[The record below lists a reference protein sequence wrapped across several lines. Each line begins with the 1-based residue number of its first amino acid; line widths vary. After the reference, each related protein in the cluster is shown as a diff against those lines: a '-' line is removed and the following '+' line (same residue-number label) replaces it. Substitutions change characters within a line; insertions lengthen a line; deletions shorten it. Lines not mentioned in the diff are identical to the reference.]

1 MMLISFVRIND
12 DENQKVPTWWV
23 NRTYHNNKIP
33 CHHRV
38 RADLKWLSTTPPVK
52 HIFTANNDSVADFHL
67 SALIHPM
74 TAWAQIAWLFMKLG
88 QENTDISLTVDV
100 INDLHISAQ
109 VQVQQS
115 TLKSYI
121 YYYVPKVQ
129 LIRISILF
137 YISYVF
143 CRM

>member
-1 MMLISFVRIND
+1 MGEL
-12 DENQKVPTWWV
+12 
-23 NRTYHNNKIP
+23 YHNKKTP

-52 HIFTANNDSVADFHL
+52 QTFTANNDSVVDFQL

-100 INDLHISAQ
+100 INDLNISAQ

-137 YISYVF
+137 YISFVF

>member
-1 MMLISFVRIND
+1 
-12 DENQKVPTWWV
+12 
-23 NRTYHNNKIP
+23 
-33 CHHRV
+33 
-38 RADLKWLSTTPPVK
+38 
-52 HIFTANNDSVADFHL
+52 
-67 SALIHPM
+67 
-74 TAWAQIAWLFMKLG
+74 MKLG

-121 YYYVPKVQ
+121 YYYVAKVQ

-137 YISYVF
+137 YISFVF

>member
-23 NRTYHNNKIP
+23 NRTTIRRFPAITEWGLTSNDCQRPHQWNK
-33 CHHRV
+33 
-38 RADLKWLSTTPPVK
+38 L
-52 HIFTANNDSVADFHL
+52 FTANNDSVADFHL
-67 SALIHPM
+67 SALIHPT
-74 TAWAQIAWLFMKLG
+74 TAWAQIAWLFLKLG

-137 YISYVF
+137 YISFVF

>member
-1 MMLISFVRIND
+1 
-12 DENQKVPTWWV
+12 
-23 NRTYHNNKIP
+23 
-33 CHHRV
+33 
-38 RADLKWLSTTPPVK
+38 
-52 HIFTANNDSVADFHL
+52 
-67 SALIHPM
+67 
-74 TAWAQIAWLFMKLG
+74 MKLG

-121 YYYVPKVQ
+121 NYYVPKVQ

-137 YISYVF
+137 YISFVF

>member
-1 MMLISFVRIND
+1 
-12 DENQKVPTWWV
+12 
-23 NRTYHNNKIP
+23 
-33 CHHRV
+33 
-38 RADLKWLSTTPPVK
+38 
-52 HIFTANNDSVADFHL
+52 
-67 SALIHPM
+67 
-74 TAWAQIAWLFMKLG
+74 MKLG

-129 LIRISILF
+129 FIRISILF
-137 YISYVF
+137 YISFVF

>member
-1 MMLISFVRIND
+1 
-12 DENQKVPTWWV
+12 
-23 NRTYHNNKIP
+23 
-33 CHHRV
+33 
-38 RADLKWLSTTPPVK
+38 
-52 HIFTANNDSVADFHL
+52 
-67 SALIHPM
+67 
-74 TAWAQIAWLFMKLG
+74 MKLG

-121 YYYVPKVQ
+121 YYYVSKVQ

-137 YISYVF
+137 YISFVF

>member
-1 MMLISFVRIND
+1 
-12 DENQKVPTWWV
+12 
-23 NRTYHNNKIP
+23 
-33 CHHRV
+33 
-38 RADLKWLSTTPPVK
+38 
-52 HIFTANNDSVADFHL
+52 
-67 SALIHPM
+67 
-74 TAWAQIAWLFMKLG
+74 MKLG

-137 YISYVF
+137 YISFVF

>member
-1 MMLISFVRIND
+1 MG
-12 DENQKVPTWWV
+12 EP
-23 NRTYHNNKIP
+23 YHNKKIP

-52 HIFTANNDSVADFHL
+52 HIFTANNDSVVDFHL

-137 YISYVF
+137 YKSFVF

>member
-23 NRTYHNNKIP
+23 NRTTIRRFP
-33 CHHRV
+33 

-52 HIFTANNDSVADFHL
+52 QTFTANNDSVADFHL

-109 VQVQQS
+109 VHVQQS

-121 YYYVPKVQ
+121 NYYVPKVQ

-137 YISYVF
+137 YISFVF

>member
-1 MMLISFVRIND
+1 MG
-12 DENQKVPTWWV
+12 EP
-23 NRTYHNNKIP
+23 YHHQKIP
-33 CHHRV
+33 CHHTV

-52 HIFTANNDSVADFHL
+52 QTFTANNDSVADFHL

-109 VQVQQS
+109 PGTS
-115 TLKSYI
+115 ATEYI
-121 YYYVPKVQ
+121 EVIY
-129 LIRISILF
+129 
-137 YISYVF
+137 
-143 CRM
+143 

>member
-23 NRTYHNNKIP
+23 NRNHNKKIP

-52 HIFTANNDSVADFHL
+52 QTFTANNDSVADFHL

-137 YISYVF
+137 YISFVF